1 MREKTQSSF
10 YIRKYYILILLV
22 SLCPVILCTAWGFF
36 LLHSQHMRELAQIG
50 NIAGTILSEYPDAE
64 DMLLSALQDDQY
76 SYMNEGYAVLHKYGY
91 RENLMTD
98 SRSCYRQ
105 AFKGFASILALILCC
120 DFALVTF
127 FFSRFSRSQEKQEQ
141 LLHTL
146 LDRYLS
152 EDYAILDTSESFAH
166 IFSESFTDTLYK
178 LGNKLKTKTQ
188 ALAEE
193 RDHTKTLVTDISHQL
208 KTPVSALKSCFSMC
222 KEAETETERSD
233 FLQRCEQQMHKLEDL
248 ITVLVNVSRLETSLI
263 TLRRETVLLSAL
275 LTDAVNTVY
284 EKALQKEI
292 SIEICN
298 SDSEDVLSTS
308 LSVDRRWTAEA
319 MANILDNAVKYSPA
333 GSRIRIDIHKFYSY
347 IQLDVTD
354 QGIGIPKEEYNQVF
368 KRFYRGSH
376 PVIKQ
381 TEGSGVGLYLARQIL
396 EKQGGAVTA
405 KPAVGRGAVFS
416 LRFPL

>member
-1 MREKTQSSF
+1 
-10 YIRKYYILILLV
+10 
-22 SLCPVILCTAWGFF
+22 
-36 LLHSQHMRELAQIG
+36 
-50 NIAGTILSEYPDAE
+50 
-64 DMLLSALQDDQY
+64 
-76 SYMNEGYAVLHKYGY
+76 
-91 RENLMTD
+91 
-98 SRSCYRQ
+98 
-105 AFKGFASILALILCC
+105 
-120 DFALVTF
+120 
-127 FFSRFSRSQEKQEQ
+127 
-141 LLHTL
+141 
-146 LDRYLS
+146 
-152 EDYAILDTSESFAH
+152 
-166 IFSESFTDTLYK
+166 
-178 LGNKLKTKTQ
+178 
-188 ALAEE
+188 
-193 RDHTKTLVTDISHQL
+193 
-208 KTPVSALKSCFSMC
+208 
-222 KEAETETERSD
+222 
-233 FLQRCEQQMHKLEDL
+233 MHKLEDL

-263 TLRRETVLLSAL
+263 TLRQEAVLLSAL

-405 KPAVGRGAVFS
+405 KPADGRGAVFS